1 MAENRLDTIPNFVRA
16 ESLIGLRRA
25 MLKNN
30 VRLGAFVL
38 YRDIQQVQEGNRKF
52 YIAWYDEPN
61 RDFIR
66 KDLLDEP
73 TE

>member
-16 ESLIGLRRA
+16 ETLIGLRRA

-38 YRDIQQVQEGNRKF
+38 YRDIQQIIEGTRSYF
-52 YIAWYDEPN
+52 IAWYDEPS

-66 KDLLDEP
+66 KDLIDEP
-73 TE
+73 AE

>member
-38 YRDIQQVQEGNRKF
+38 YRDIQQVTENGRLV
-52 YIAWYDEPN
+52 YIAWYDEPSLN
-61 RDFIR
+61 FM
-66 KDLLDEP
+66 KGGLDEP
-73 TE
+73 AE

>member
-38 YRDIQQVQEGNRKF
+38 YRDIQQVTDGNRLF
-52 YIAWYDEPN
+52 FIAWYDEPSLN
-61 RDFIR
+61 FMSRG
-66 KDLLDEP
+66 LDEP
-73 TE
+73 SE